1 MCIVW
6 LGAAPVA
13 AEMSLLSI
21 FFRPRHDHKT
31 PASNEQ
37 HSTKSKQLPT
47 NNSHATMVPI
57 TTYQSMCSDV
67 LCEGRAIVSPPIHAN
82 ASHSSS
88 KQHSSRL
95 LLSMSKSKCSRAP
108 KKKAPNE
115 PIPLYFAW
123 DRLDPSY
130 EEDGTDKHGRHDGRD
145 EVRPP
150 PQCQIDDDR
159 ENPRRAKV
167 HVPAV
172 APSSHHFLVDPDIV
186 QDEEPFIT
194 EYADK
199 YRAWTIPLMEK
210 ATTKA
215 RTNKGRRHKSS
226 DGERGVELAL
236 RGISLSQTPPRTQNQ
251 KPPFAP
257 SLSTTGSSLSR
268 RQPRV
273 NDGFIITCDD
283 RGSSGTAK
291 KSSELDEESCLTGTT
306 ATTSPSTPAGGSYD
320 ADVEDGSI
328 PSTTSPM
335 PAPTP
340 AKSDLTEEDGDI
352 WLITSGNCIKKQAPK
367 HQSTKLT
374 KLRETR
380 RDMPFWKSSS
390 SSSLGIPISTTPNHS
405 VSKGGRARRFGEKN
419 SINSRSARTRS
430 TSTAATCP
438 SPQKLSRMLLTS
450 RRGLSSAKLFPRL
463 PNDPFRKDAL
473 KRKV

>member
-1 MCIVW
+1 
-6 LGAAPVA
+6 
-13 AEMSLLSI
+13 
-21 FFRPRHDHKT
+21 
-31 PASNEQ
+31 
-37 HSTKSKQLPT
+37 
-47 NNSHATMVPI
+47 MVPI

-67 LCEGRAIVSPPIHAN
+67 LCEGRSVVSPNVHTN

-95 LLSMSKSKCSRAP
+95 LLSKSKCSKAP
-108 KKKAPNE
+108 TKPPNE

-123 DRLDPSY
+123 NRLDPSY
-130 EEDGTDKHGRHDGRD
+130 KEDGAEKHRRHDGRD

-150 PQCQIDDDR
+150 PQCQIND
-159 ENPRRAKV
+159 ECEKSRRSK
-167 HVPAV
+167 VPAV
-172 APSSHHFLVDPDIV
+172 VPSSHHFLVDPDIV

-199 YRAWTIPLMEK
+199 YRAWTIPVKEK

-215 RTNKGRRHKSS
+215 NTNKGRRHKSS

-236 RGISLSQTPPRTQNQ
+236 RGISISQTPPRTQNQ

-257 SLSTTGSSLSR
+257 SLSATGSSLSR

-328 PSTTSPM
+328 PSTTSPR

-340 AKSDLTEEDGDI
+340 TPEKSDVTEEAGDI

-367 HQSTKLT
+367 CQSTKLT

-390 SSSLGIPISTTPNHS
+390 SSSLGISISTTPNHS

>member
-13 AEMSLLSI
+13 AEMSLLSYLSD
-21 FFRPRHDHKT
+21 RGTTTKHTNPQNPRRNLNKT
-31 PASNEQ
+31 N
-37 HSTKSKQLPT
+37 
-47 NNSHATMVPI
+47 HATMVPI

-67 LCEGRAIVSPPIHAN
+67 LCEGRAVVSPNIHTN

-95 LLSMSKSKCSRAP
+95 LLSKSKCSKAP
-108 KKKAPNE
+108 TKPPNE

-123 DRLDPSY
+123 NRLDPSY
-130 EEDGTDKHGRHDGRD
+130 EEDGTDKHRRHDGRQ
-145 EVRPP
+145 EGRPP
-150 PQCQIDDDR
+150 PQCQINDER
-159 ENPRRAKV
+159 EKSRRSK
-167 HVPAV
+167 VPAV

-199 YRAWTIPLMEK
+199 YRAWTIPVKEK
-210 ATTKA
+210 ATAKA

-236 RGISLSQTPPRTQNQ
+236 RGISISQTPPRTQNQ

-328 PSTTSPM
+328 PSTASPM

-340 AKSDLTEEDGDI
+340 AKNDLTEEDGDI

-380 RDMPFWKSSS
+380 RDTPFWKSSS
-390 SSSLGIPISTTPNHS
+390 SSSLGISISTTPNHS
-405 VSKGGRARRFGEKN
+405 VSKGGRARRFGEKK
-419 SINSRSARTRS
+419 SINSRSARTR
-430 TSTAATCP
+430 TAATCP

>member
-1 MCIVW
+1 
-6 LGAAPVA
+6 
-13 AEMSLLSI
+13 
-21 FFRPRHDHKT
+21 
-31 PASNEQ
+31 
-37 HSTKSKQLPT
+37 
-47 NNSHATMVPI
+47 MVPI

-67 LCEGRAIVSPPIHAN
+67 LCEGRAIVSPQIHAN

-88 KQHSSRL
+88 NQHSSRL
-95 LLSMSKSKCSRAP
+95 LLSKSKSKCNKAP
-108 KKKAPNE
+108 KKPPNE

-123 DRLDPSY
+123 NRLDPSY
-130 EEDGTDKHGRHDGRD
+130 MHEDDGTDKHCRRD
-145 EVRPP
+145 DRQEGRPP

-167 HVPAV
+167 KPVV

-199 YRAWTIPLMEK
+199 YRAWTIPVKEK
-210 ATTKA
+210 AKSKTS
-215 RTNKGRRHKSS
+215 TNKGQRHKSRD
-226 DGERGVELAL
+226 DGERGVELVL
-236 RGISLSQTPPRTQNQ
+236 QGMSISQTPPRTQNQ

-257 SLSTTGSSLSR
+257 SLSTACSSLSR
-268 RQPRV
+268 RQASVV
-273 NDGFIITCDD
+273 NDGLIITCDN
-283 RGSSGTAK
+283 RASSGMAK
-291 KSSELDEESCLTGTT
+291 KSSELDEQSCLTGTT
-306 ATTSPSTPAGGSYD
+306 ATTAPSTPAGGSSYD
-320 ADVEDGSI
+320 ADVEDDSM
-328 PSTTSPM
+328 PSTTATSPM

-340 AKSDLTEEDGDI
+340 ARSDLTEETGDI

-367 HQSTKLT
+367 HNQSTKLT

-405 VSKGGRARRFGEKN
+405 VSKGKARRFGEK
-419 SINSRSARTRS
+419 SGINSRSARTRS
-430 TSTAATCP
+430 GTAAATCP
-438 SPQKLSRMLLTS
+438 SPQKLSKMLLTS